1 MIEASPT
8 RAKWRRSESGL
19 SLKKIKLSKHVR
31 FLRTKEGH
39 DQFIKNGWRS
49 LAALAW
55 NKYRAEGRGVVVIFT
70 NRAIDTGAGF
80 DGLVIPSAYIAEE
93 SEALSEMGGWPNP
106 EVAWMV
112 RRYNPEQEVI
122 FLFIGPPDQ
131 REYERITRPDDLTP
145 PQAAELMDS
154 PSTLPTLS

>member
-1 MIEASPT
+1 M
-8 RAKWRRSESGL
+8 
-19 SLKKIKLSKHVR
+19 KKIKLSKHVR
-31 FLRTKEGH
+31 LLRTKEGH
-39 DQFIKNGWRS
+39 DQFIKHGWRS

-55 NKYRAEGRGVVVIFT
+55 DKYRSEGRGVLVIFT
-70 NRAIDTGAGF
+70 NRAIDVGAGF

-122 FLFIGPPDQ
+122 FLFIGPHNQ
-131 REYERITRPDDLTP
+131 REFERVACQNDLAP
-145 PQAAELMDS
+145 PQAAELQGTPIA
-154 PSTLPTLS
+154 PSSLN

>member
-1 MIEASPT
+1 M
-8 RAKWRRSESGL
+8 
-19 SLKKIKLSKHVR
+19 KKIKLSKHVR

-39 DQFIKNGWRS
+39 DQFIMNSWRS

-55 NKYRAEGRGVVVIFT
+55 NQYCSEGRGVVAIFT
-70 NRAIDTGAGF
+70 NRAIDAGAGF
-80 DGLVIPSAYIAEE
+80 GGLVVPSSYIAEE

-122 FLFIGPPDQ
+122 FLFIGSNGQ
-131 REYERITRPDDLTP
+131 REFERVTCQSKLTP
-145 PQAAELMDS
+145 PQAAELKDI
-154 PSTLPTLS
+154 PPFHDL